1 MDKLNEKAS
10 LSMSLTGFSY
20 EFWSKFMFF
29 SGFGYLS
36 VYVFGS
42 KFLFFS
48 GIGFRQIVREIYD
61 WRFFEVAARAS
72 GALEVSIV
80 VWSNIGLYYI
90 RILLLNWCWCMVK
103 KDHRNIT
110 ISSSQNLTLN
120 WCWCMVKKD
129 HKNITISLSQNL
141 ILNWCWCMV
150 KKDQQLMWCCTMF
163 TWRNHVCMV
172 AKDQKLVLSFALKK
186 CEGDVV
192 YGLEWWQG
200 ILIIY

>member
-61 WRFFEVAARAS
+61 WRFFEVVARAS

-80 VWSNIGLYYI
+80 VWSNIGLYSI

-163 TWRNHVCMV
+163 TWRNHVCTV
-172 AKDQKLVLSFALKK
+172 QKDQKLVLSIALKK
-186 CEGDVV
+186 WEGDVV
-192 YGLEWWQG
+192 FGLEWWQG

>member
-61 WRFFEVAARAS
+61 WRFFEVVARAS
-72 GALEVSIV
+72 RALEVSIV
-80 VWSNIGLYYI
+80 VWSNIGLYSI
-90 RILLLNWCWCMVK
+90 RILL
-103 KDHRNIT
+103 
-110 ISSSQNLTLN
+110 
-120 WCWCMVKKD
+120 
-129 HKNITISLSQNL
+129 
-141 ILNWCWCMV
+141 
-150 KKDQQLMWCCTMF
+150 
-163 TWRNHVCMV
+163 
-172 AKDQKLVLSFALKK
+172 
-186 CEGDVV
+186 
-192 YGLEWWQG
+192 
-200 ILIIY
+200 